1 MKKLAAWLMA
11 GLMCLSFASAE
22 EAPLGE
28 RLEKI
33 FKRQNTV
40 GAVLYVAKGEEIL
53 YEYCYGYA
61 DRKAQE
67 LVSPE
72 TYFRTASVTKLVS
85 GIHVMQLVEQ
95 GKLAL
100 DASIGDYLGYEVK
113 NLYYPKVPVTLRHLM
128 SHTCAL
134 RPYGSYRRTDRSL
147 QQLLDAAGNHYS
159 NWYDYAPGSKYN
171 YSNFGA
177 GVMGALV
184 ESVTSKNVNDS
195 ITESLFQPLGID
207 AALHPTLLAH
217 PERIVTQYTTEGA
230 SDRSRSKVLKEEWDA
245 SVDPQ
250 RHYRITIGSLWIRGR
265 DLCRLGI
272 MMCQNGILEG
282 KRMLQE
288 STVQAMMADQ
298 KGLGYVTVSSPYGL
312 CVNREDSILE
322 GRMVYGHQ
330 GMSNGVLC
338 NLYWEPESQLVFA
351 LMTNGSKNNMNDHV
365 AVLAR
370 RLFAQVWEVYG
381 E

>member
-230 SDRSRSKVLKEEWDA
+230 SDRPRSKVLKEEWDA

>member
-1 MKKLAAWLMA
+1 MKKLLAWIMA
-11 GLMCLSFASAE
+11 VLVCLSFACAE
-22 EAPLGE
+22 EVPLNE
-28 RLEKI
+28 RLEKH
-33 FKRQNTV
+33 FKRQNTA
-40 GAVLYVAKGEEIL
+40 GAVLVVARDGEIL

-61 DRKAQE
+61 DKKAKE
-67 LVSPE
+67 LVTPE
-72 TYFRTASVTKLVS
+72 TYFRTASVTKLVC

-95 GKLAL
+95 GKLTL
-100 DASIGDYLGYEVK
+100 DESIGDYLGYEVK
-113 NLYYPKVPVTLRHLM
+113 NLYYPHVPVTLRHLM
-128 SHTCAL
+128 SHTCSL
-134 RPYGSYRRTDRSL
+134 RPYGSYRRPDRSL
-147 QQLLDAAGNHYS
+147 QQLLDASGNHYS

-184 ESVTSKNVNDS
+184 ESVTGKNVNDS
-195 ITESLFQPLGID
+195 ITESLFQSLDID

-217 PERIVTQYTTEGA
+217 PERIVTQYSAEGEA
-230 SDRSRSKVLKEEWDA
+230 ERRRSKVLQEVWDP

-250 RHYRITIGSLWIRGR
+250 MHYRITIGSLWIRGR

-272 MMCQNGILEG
+272 LMCQNGMLEG

-288 STVQAMMADQ
+288 NTVQQMMADQ
-298 KGLGYVTVSSPYGL
+298 KGQGYVTVSSPYGL
-312 CVNREDSILE
+312 CVNREDSLLE
-322 GRMVYGHQ
+322 DRMVYGHQ
-330 GMSNGVLC
+330 GMSDGVLC

-370 RLFAQVWEVYG
+370 RLFTLVWEEFG

>member
-1 MKKLAAWLMA
+1 MKKLLAWIMA
-11 GLMCLSFASAE
+11 GLMCLSFACAE
-22 EAPLGE
+22 EVPLSE
-28 RLEKI
+28 RLEKH
-33 FKRQNTV
+33 FKRQNTT
-40 GAVLYVAKGEEIL
+40 GAVLVVARDGEIL

-61 DRKAQE
+61 DKKAKE
-67 LVSPE
+67 LVTPE
-72 TYFRTASVTKLVS
+72 TYFRTASVTKLVC

-95 GKLAL
+95 GKLTL
-100 DASIGDYLGYEVK
+100 DASIGDALGYEVK
-113 NLYYPKVPVTLRHLM
+113 NLYYPHVPVTLRHLM
-128 SHTCAL
+128 SHTCSL
-134 RPYGSYRRTDRSL
+134 RPYGSYRRPDRSL

-184 ESVTSKNVNDS
+184 ESVTGKNVNDS
-195 ITESLFQPLGID
+195 ITESLFHPLDID
-207 AALHPTLLAH
+207 AALHPTLLAN
-217 PERIVTQYTTEGA
+217 PERIVTQYSAAGEA
-230 SDRSRSKVLKEEWDA
+230 DRRRSKVLQEVWDP

-250 RHYRITIGSLWIRGR
+250 MHYRITIGSLWIRGR

-272 MMCQNGILEG
+272 MMCQNGVLEG

-288 STVQAMMADQ
+288 STVQQMMADQ
-298 KGLGYVTVSSPYGL
+298 KGQGYVTVSSPYGL
-312 CVNREDSILE
+312 CVNREDSLLE
-322 GRMVYGHQ
+322 DRMVYGHQ
-330 GMSNGVLC
+330 GMSDGVLC

-370 RLFAQVWEVYG
+370 RLFGLVWEEFG